1 MEKKY
6 RDLIEKAF
14 HVRKKAYSPYSHFKV
29 GAALFC
35 KNGKIY
41 LGCNIQNG
49 AYLPTTYAERT
60 PIFKR

>member
-1 MEKKY
+1 MDNRY
-6 RDLIEKAF
+6 NDLLKKAF
-14 HVRKKAYSPYSHFKV
+14 EIRKNSYVPYSHFKV

>member
-1 MEKKY
+1 MTNKE
-6 RDLIEKAF
+6 LIEKAKEMTKRSY
-14 HVRKKAYSPYSHFKV
+14 VPYSHFKV